1 MSPAAAD
8 MAVPDRAVA
17 GARAVPDDQG
27 AAAPSAVRPSGRAAR
42 GSGRRDP
49 LEARGL
55 VRILTRPA
63 AFLGVNWAALLAI
76 LTLVGIVP
84 ALAGATRVTGD
95 LARHEDEAFTAT
107 LGHVRRTLRRD
118 APASLVLLGVAAG
131 IGANALVLPRL
142 DASLRVF
149 AVGALLPVVWML
161 IAALSA
167 YVDAASRDLTSDR
180 RDLVHGALVLMRSR
194 PLAVLAAPPLIALLS
209 PLWLLAPLTIAVG
222 FSVPPWC
229 VGRLWSGADAGAV
242 RGAGGAMSGADAG
255 E

>member
-55 VRILTRPA
+55 VRVLTWPA

-161 IAALSA
+161 VAALSA
-167 YVDAASRDLTSDR
+167 YVVAASGDLTSDR

-242 RGAGGAMSGADAG
+242 RGAGGAVSGADAG